1 MDKPFISIN
10 GVELLEYDNYDP
22 NRNEITKGGRN
33 SLTGGMRLRMV
44 AKKWK
49 VVVSAN
55 YISDEEY
62 KRITDEIDKDS
73 LNVTVQFRDKDD
85 ELVEFVGYA
94 VYKKS
99 RTLESDAM
107 GCWSGFSLE
116 LIEN

>member
-1 MDKPFISIN
+1 MDKPFISVN

-22 NRNEITKGGRN
+22 NRQEMTKGGRN
-33 SLTGGMRLRMV
+33 PLTGLMRLRPL

-62 KRITDEIDKDS
+62 KRVTDEIDKDS
-73 LNVTVQFRDKDD
+73 LHVTVKFRDKYD

-107 GCWSGFSLE
+107 GCWCNFSLE